1 MYAFD
6 QDTTV
11 ERLGPGEFA
20 THLSDRWNI
29 GAMSNGGYVLAVV
42 LAGVRQT
49 LEAPDPLSVTAHYLR
64 PSTPG
69 PARVLVEV
77 VKLGRQYSTV
87 CGRLLQN
94 GKETVRVLAT
104 YGDLEAQSGPVH
116 VFGRA
121 PDLPP
126 RQPSATPASG
136 TALGFV
142 PSAAA
147 SFAQRFE
154 IRPARTVFD
163 ALGPGEHPELAG
175 WLRFA
180 DGRRPDVHALPL
192 IADAFPP
199 VVFRVLPQA
208 WVPTIELTVHVRA
221 RPVSE
226 WLRCVFRTRFI
237 FGGLLEEDGEIWD
250 DNGTLLALSRQLAAV
265 PRRPGE

>member
-1 MYAFD
+1 MYEFD
-6 QDTTV
+6 QDTAV
-11 ERLGPGEFA
+11 ERVGPGEFA
-20 THLSDRWNI
+20 THITDRWNI
-29 GAMSNGGYVLAVV
+29 GTMANGGYVLAVA

-49 LEAPDPLSVTAHYLR
+49 LTAPDPLTVTAHYLR
-64 PSTPG
+64 PSAPG
-69 PARVLVEV
+69 PAQVLVEV
-77 VKLGRQYSTV
+77 VKLGRQYSTASA
-87 CGRLLQN
+87 RLMQN
-94 GKETVRVLAT
+94 GKEAVRVLAT
-104 YGDLEAQSGPVH
+104 YGDFEAQKGPVH
-116 VFGRA
+116 VFGSA

-126 RQPSATPASG
+126 REAPAATSAGA
-136 TALGFV
+136 AVGFV

-163 ALGPGEHPELAG
+163 ALAPGEHPELTG

-180 DGRRPDVHALPL
+180 DGRPPDVHTLPL

-199 VVFRVLPQA
+199 VAFRVLPRG

-250 DNGTLLALSRQLAAV
+250 ENGTLLALSRQLAAV
-265 PRRPGE
+265 PR